1 MLFNVF
7 KGENQMIIVEAKIRA
22 KNGNRDKIISKSED
36 LIKSTRLESGC
47 ISYNLYASVED
58 DDILIMFEKWENMD
72 ILNKHMKTE
81 HFKAFGD
88 AIEEF
93 LAENMNINIY
103 SVERFP

>member
-1 MLFNVF
+1 MFLKEGNH
-7 KGENQMIIVEAKIRA
+7 MIMVEAKIRA
-22 KNGNRDKIISKSED
+22 KNGDRDKIISKSED

-47 ISYNLYASVED
+47 ISYNLYASTED
-58 DDILIMFEKWENMD
+58 NNALMMFEKWENMD
-72 ILNKHMKTE
+72 ALNKHMKTE